1 MTATQEYFAEKLK
14 LWTGM
19 FLMFYCVTHY
29 LNHSIGIFG
38 LDAVEYIRNIFLFF
52 WRNTFMNFFL
62 PGVAVIHIYLSLSR
76 VIRIASFRGFRRHE
90 WFQLIAGI
98 LTVPAVALHVTG
110 TKIALIFYGI
120 DDTYTAFS
128 VSIVDYIDIFIF
140 YFLNIKINLLFY
152 HIFFIYNKKYINI
165 TYNYNSYKI
174 HLPWARGLLPPPP
187 HAADAL
193 FICTAFDMCY
203 YIINTLII
211 TIMKKSTQWAHTL
224 LTGRVY

>member
-38 LDAVEYIRNIFLFF
+38 LDAVEYISNIFLFF
-52 WRNTFMNFFL
+52 WRNPFMNFFL

-110 TKIALIFYGI
+110 T
-120 DDTYTAFS
+120 
-128 VSIVDYIDIFIF
+128 
-140 YFLNIKINLLFY
+140 
-152 HIFFIYNKKYINI
+152 
-165 TYNYNSYKI
+165 
-174 HLPWARGLLPPPP
+174 
-187 HAADAL
+187 
-193 FICTAFDMCY
+193 
-203 YIINTLII
+203 
-211 TIMKKSTQWAHTL
+211 
-224 LTGRVY
+224 